1 MSVLWKDFKHRIN
14 TRKMDKENIRK
25 EFNEFLDSA
34 SDETIKDFL
43 KFIKDRKAN
52 KKAKTEKKNGIDPF
66 RNRSN

>member
-1 MSVLWKDFKHRIN
+1 MSVLWKDFNNRIT

-43 KFIKDRKAN
+43 KFIKDRKA
-52 KKAKTEKKNGIDPF
+52 KKTAEKAKENENDPF
-66 RNRSN
+66 KNRSN